1 MDPEGPAIK
10 SWLAKQALGCALEIS
25 FIPGCDLGTK
35 YMDAVATKK
44 GESWE
49 VKVIEGVAVEE
60 FPSEAHEEDFHS
72 LFGAT
77 GKGFW
82 AELSLEDSTAALR
95 EGGGATGGTAAEV
108 SANNPATMLLSLGQF
123 WASCSML
130 RALQGARRLLKLV
143 YQFFIVFFALT
154 GGCR

>member
-1 MDPEGPAIK
+1 MGPEGPAIK

-49 VKVIEGVAVEE
+49 VKVIEGGAVEE
-60 FPSEAHEEDFHS
+60 FPSEAYEEDFHS

-77 GKGFW
+77 GKGF
-82 AELSLEDSTAALR
+82 
-95 EGGGATGGTAAEV
+95 
-108 SANNPATMLLSLGQF
+108 LG
-123 WASCSML
+123 
-130 RALQGARRLLKLV
+130 
-143 YQFFIVFFALT
+143 
-154 GGCR
+154 

>member
-1 MDPEGPAIK
+1 MTELGLSFAPTRLYLSLKSYSCVHFRMDPEGPTIK

-49 VKVIEGVAVEE
+49 VKVIEGGAVEE
-60 FPSEAHEEDFHS
+60 FPSEAHEEDSHS

-77 GKGFW
+77 GKGF
-82 AELSLEDSTAALR
+82 
-95 EGGGATGGTAAEV
+95 
-108 SANNPATMLLSLGQF
+108 LG
-123 WASCSML
+123 
-130 RALQGARRLLKLV
+130 
-143 YQFFIVFFALT
+143 
-154 GGCR
+154 